1 MDQAHQPQVGHRRG
15 RRSEATRYLC
25 AAAHLDEAFRSRAT
39 QGLLSQPH
47 RAVAP
52 SYGIDVVPILRHCL
66 SAQRRV
72 ITRDVV
78 LSLILLVALLVV
90 PAMAWPAW
98 LLGLLIWGAFTM
110 SSLRAG
116 PGVARSLTGGRQWGC
131 LGVTVMLAAM
141 FALGWIAV
149 VGLGVLTRAFAE
161 AFYLLPLVFFGSRN
175 AALVAL
181 GAITLIGIFPLL
193 TFVTILTYRLM
204 VHADIVDALQP
215 EAFATREDP
224 AAPAWA
230 LPRLDYLAE
239 AQYGNVTYVA
249 ESTSRSPFIGSG
261 VVDGF
266 SSFAIPLVRHD
277 DDRSQ
282 VFHAE
287 QGDDAP
293 ADEALTAPALYERL
307 RRSLAALGH
316 PDTEH
321 RLSGL
326 SLQDRLYV
334 NGRLRPTSEFLT
346 PAPARPRYRV
356 GSEIVEEVTDSERG
370 QARRYLV
377 VRVETWAGEVE
388 SSVFFYVAVRGDM
401 LYVEYVETTLPPIA
415 PRYHAID
422 SYERLTAWVVARQ
435 AAHSVVDL
443 VRMAPGAPARL
454 LWVAQQYVQRLRIER
469 SAQRQA
475 RTRLA
480 YDYGA
485 QVSLRELGAA
495 PPGWFAQ
502 FDAQEIQKVIVR
514 RALGAIA
521 DSLAELGYDLMEF
534 DARANVVI
542 NQSTTNLAG
551 ATIRDSHLATG
562 SSSTLAAVARTT
574 PRR

>member
-1 MDQAHQPQVGHRRG
+1 MDQANHPQVGHRRG

-25 AAAHLDEAFRSRAT
+25 AAAHLDETFRSRAT

-72 ITRDVV
+72 ITRDIV

-98 LLGLLIWGAFTM
+98 LLGLVIWGAFTA
-110 SSLRAG
+110 SSLRG
-116 PGVARSLTGGRQWGC
+116 GSGVARSLAGVRQWGC
-131 LGVTVMLAAM
+131 LGVALILAAL
-141 FALGWIAV
+141 FALGWVAV
-149 VGLGVLTRAFAE
+149 VGLGVLSQAFAE
-161 AFYLLPLVFFGSRN
+161 ALYLLPLVFFGSRN

-181 GAITLIGIFPLL
+181 GAITMIGIFPLL

-215 EAFATREDP
+215 EAFAAREDP
-224 AAPAWA
+224 VAPAWA
-230 LPRLDYLAE
+230 QPRLDYLAE

-249 ESTSRSPFIGSG
+249 ESTSRPPFIGSG

-266 SSFAIPLVRHD
+266 SSFAIPLVRRD

-282 VFHAE
+282 IFHPE
-287 QGDDAP
+287 QDDETLP
-293 ADEALTAPALYERL
+293 DRALTAPVLYERL

-316 PDTEH
+316 PDTER

-334 NGRLRPTSEFLT
+334 NGRLRPSSEFLT

-356 GSEIVEEVTDSERG
+356 GSEIVDEVTDAERG
-370 QARRYLV
+370 NARRYLV

-401 LYVEYVETTLPPIA
+401 LYVEYVETMLPPIA
-415 PRYHAID
+415 ARYHAID

-435 AAHSVVDL
+435 AAQSLVDL
-443 VRMAPGAPARL
+443 VRMAPGAPCRL
-454 LWVAQQYVQRLRIER
+454 LWVAQQHLQRRRLERSVQREV
-469 SAQRQA
+469 

-514 RALGAIA
+514 RAFGAIA
-521 DSLAELGYDLMEF
+521 DSLAEFGYDLMEF

-542 NQSTTNLAG
+542 NSSTTNLAG
-551 ATIRDSHLATG
+551 ATISDSNLATG
-562 SSSTLAAVARTT
+562 SASKLAAAIPTT